1 VVQTARPRWR
11 SCYGSRDHPQPP
23 LSLMNFDLR
32 LPLGLIFTLYG
43 IILVGTGLLSSPEM
57 IRQTLGQ
64 NVTLTWG
71 FVQLLFG
78 LTMLFLSRKR
88 K

>member
-1 VVQTARPRWR
+1 
-11 SCYGSRDHPQPP
+11 
-23 LSLMNFDLR
+23 MNFDLR

-43 IILVGTGLLSSPEM
+43 IILVGTGLLASPEM

>member
-1 VVQTARPRWR
+1 
-11 SCYGSRDHPQPP
+11 
-23 LSLMNFDLR
+23 MNFDLR

-57 IRQTLGQ
+57 VRQTLGQ

>member
-1 VVQTARPRWR
+1 
-11 SCYGSRDHPQPP
+11 
-23 LSLMNFDLR
+23 MNFDLR

-43 IILVGTGLLSSPEM
+43 IILIGTGLTSTPEM

-64 NVTLTWG
+64 NMNLIWG
-71 FVQLLFG
+71 TVQLLFG
-78 LTMLFLSRKR
+78 LAMLFLCRRK

>member
-1 VVQTARPRWR
+1 
-11 SCYGSRDHPQPP
+11 
-23 LSLMNFDLR
+23 MNFDLR

-43 IILVGTGLLSSPEM
+43 IILVGTGLFSSPEM
-57 IRQTLGQ
+57 VSQTLGQ

-88 K
+88 R

>member
-1 VVQTARPRWR
+1 
-11 SCYGSRDHPQPP
+11 
-23 LSLMNFDLR
+23 MNFDLR

-88 K
+88 R

>member
-1 VVQTARPRWR
+1 
-11 SCYGSRDHPQPP
+11 
-23 LSLMNFDLR
+23 MNFDLR

-78 LTMLFLSRKR
+78 LTMLFLSRR
-88 K
+88 KK

>member
-1 VVQTARPRWR
+1 
-11 SCYGSRDHPQPP
+11 
-23 LSLMNFDLR
+23 MNFDLR

-78 LTMLFLSRKR
+78 LTMLFLSRK
-88 K
+88 

>member
-1 VVQTARPRWR
+1 
-11 SCYGSRDHPQPP
+11 
-23 LSLMNFDLR
+23 MNFDLR

-57 IRQTLGQ
+57 IRQTLSQ

>member
-1 VVQTARPRWR
+1 
-11 SCYGSRDHPQPP
+11 
-23 LSLMNFDLR
+23 MNFDLR

-43 IILVGTGLLSSPEM
+43 VILIGTGLTSTPEM

-64 NVTLTWG
+64 NMNLIWG
-71 FVQLLFG
+71 TVQLLFG
-78 LTMLFLSRKR
+78 LAMLFLCRRK

>member
-1 VVQTARPRWR
+1 
-11 SCYGSRDHPQPP
+11 
-23 LSLMNFDLR
+23 MNFDLR

-78 LTMLFLSRKR
+78 LTMLFLSHKT